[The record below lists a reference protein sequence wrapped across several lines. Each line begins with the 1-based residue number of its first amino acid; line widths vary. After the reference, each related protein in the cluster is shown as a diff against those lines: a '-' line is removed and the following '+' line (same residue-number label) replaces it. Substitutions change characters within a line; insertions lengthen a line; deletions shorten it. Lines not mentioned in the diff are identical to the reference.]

1 MIEAATPRAHGRRYG
16 HPRPITANTCSLT
29 IQGMTVPP
37 EELELAAAFPPAER
51 DRWRELVK
59 GVLRKS
65 GVANEDTPLEEIEGL
80 LTRES
85 YDGVPLAPLYT
96 RDDTAPGR
104 PGLAPYLRAVR
115 PDGEG
120 LAGWDVRQRH
130 AHPDPAAVREA
141 VLADLENGVTSVWL
155 TLGEP
160 GPPVEAL
167 PEVLRGVHL
176 NLAPVVLDAGARTAE
191 AAEALFAAIDERGQA
206 ATALGNLGADP
217 LGLRARTGE
226 TVPLDGP
233 GSVTDLAVRCARG
246 FPGLRAVTVDATVH
260 HDAGGGDAEELGAA
274 VAAGVA
280 YLRALTGAGLTL
292 DEAFGQLEF
301 RLAVNADQFSSIAKL
316 RAARRLWAR
325 VAEVCGAGGDD
336 AAGRRAARLHAVTS
350 SAMMTRRDPWVNMLR
365 TTVAAFAA
373 GVGGADA
380 VTVQPFD
387 VRLGLPDDLGR
398 RIARNTQTLLLEESS
413 LARVVDPA
421 GGSWYVERL
430 TEETAR
436 AAWAWFTEIEKAGGF
451 AAALDSGL
459 IAGRLAATWERRRR
473 DLAHRRAPLTG
484 VSEFPNLAEELPER
498 EPAPGPAAPAPGGL
512 PAVRYAQD
520 FEALRDR
527 ADAHAEATGSR
538 PKVYLATLG
547 PIAVH
552 TARATFAANLF
563 QAGGI
568 ETVSGDPEGFAASGA
583 KVACLCSSDT
593 LYAEQ
598 AEDAARVLR
607 EAGAAKVWLAGKGTY
622 EGVDAHLYAGCD
634 AVAVLETTLD
644 DLGVNR

>member
-1 MIEAATPRAHGRRYG
+1 
-16 HPRPITANTCSLT
+16 
-29 IQGMTVPP
+29 MTVPP

-65 GVANEDTPLEEIEGL
+65 GAASEDTPLDEIEGL

-85 YDGVPLAPLYT
+85 YDGVSAAPLYT
-96 RDDTAPGR
+96 RDDTVPGR
-104 PGLAPYLRAVR
+104 PGLAPYLRTVR
-115 PDGEG
+115 PEGEG
-120 LAGWDVRQRH
+120 LAGWDVRQRQV
-130 AHPDPAAVREA
+130 HPDPAAAREA
-141 VLADLENGVTSVWL
+141 ILADLENGATSVWL
-155 TLGEP
+155 GLGEP
-160 GPPVEAL
+160 GPPVESL

-176 NLAPVVLDAGARTAE
+176 DLAPLVLDAGARTAE
-191 AAEALFAAIDERGQA
+191 AAEALLRLITERGQA
-206 ATALGNLGADP
+206 GEPTGGLGADP

-226 TVPLDGP
+226 PAPIEGP
-233 GSVTDLAVRCARG
+233 GGAAELAVRCARE
-246 FPGLRAVTVDATVH
+246 FPGLRAITIDATAY

-280 YLRALTGAGLTL
+280 YLRALTAAGLGL

-387 VRLGLPDDLGR
+387 VRLGLPDDFAR

-430 TEETAR
+430 TEETAQ
-436 AAWAWFTEIEKAGGF
+436 AAWAWFTEIEKAGGL

-459 IAGRLAATWERRRR
+459 VAGRLAATWERRRK
-473 DLAHRRAPLTG
+473 DLARRKAPLTG
-484 VSEFPNLAEELPER
+484 VSEFPDLAEKLPER
-498 EPAPGPAAPAPGGL
+498 APAPEPAPAGGGL
-512 PAVRYAQD
+512 PVVRYAQD

-527 ADAHAEATGSR
+527 SDAHAEATGAR

-552 TARATFAANLF
+552 TARASFAANLF

-583 KVACLCSSDT
+583 TVACLCSSDK
-593 LYAEQ
+593 LYGEQ
-598 AEDAARVLR
+598 AEDAARTLK
-607 EAGAAKVWLAGKGTY
+607 ESGAVKVWLAGKGTF
-622 EGVDAHLYAGCD
+622 EGVDAHVFAGCD